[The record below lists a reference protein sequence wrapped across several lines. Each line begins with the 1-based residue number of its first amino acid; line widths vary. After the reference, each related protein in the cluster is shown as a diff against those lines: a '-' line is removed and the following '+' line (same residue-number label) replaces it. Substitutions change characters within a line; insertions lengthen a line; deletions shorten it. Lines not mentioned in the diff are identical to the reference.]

1 MTSGTFEDHFSFRKL
16 SAVEVLGD
24 EFLNFLGIALDGLA
38 ESRIIEGTELSDDA
52 VDHRRREYIMLLEHL
67 ALLFETGG
75 RGDAGIRQ
83 LRQRSQAVCILG
95 SMDIHIDV
103 GLGCQFEGI
112 VHLETVTTS
121 HTESCQQLI
130 QVSRAVR

>member
-1 MTSGTFEDHFSFRKL
+1 MTSGTFEDHFSFSKS

-24 EFLNFLGIALDGLA
+24 EFLNFFGITFDGLT
-38 ESRIIEGTELSDDA
+38 ESRIIKGSELGDDA
-52 VDHRRREYIMLLEHL
+52 VDHRRRENIMLLEDF
-67 ALLFETGG
+67 ALLFEAGS

-83 LRQRSQAVCILG
+83 LCQRRQTVGILG